1 LAHPGSNTE
10 AAQHACDIN
19 AKHFLGEAV
28 AAKLEMPEADW
39 FKKQREGLGV
49 ESWLHGMI
57 KVAGADQIIQHGCDE
72 TGIYGQGTYNQ
83 WVAIKTDGQ
92 LDIIVIEAGAI
103 LVDGT
108 AKGCADH
115 IKESFGRGQRA
126 TLEVREK
133 LAEHCGPE
141 VCDSLVPLA
150 RGGVRLLKIGRTMN
164 DCCPT
169 AEKVP
174 DYLQNSKRKM
184 GRGFTVKRNGLRWMK
199 STRRCLGTCAPT
211 TAEICPSM
219 PSIVCTKT
227 T

>member
-1 LAHPGSNTE
+1 MHPAGSRFNGGGLSAE

-19 AKHFLGEAV
+19 AKYFLGEAV

-49 ESWLHGMI
+49 ESWLCGMT
-57 KVAGADQIIQHGCDE
+57 KGAGADQIIQHGCNE
-72 TGIYGQGTYNQ
+72 AGVYGQGTYNQ

-92 LDIIVIEAGAI
+92 LDIIVIEAGAV
-103 LVDGT
+103 LVDST

-115 IKESFGRGQRA
+115 IKEPFGRGQRA

-133 LAEHCGPE
+133 LAEYHGPE

-150 RGGVRLLKIGRTMN
+150 RGGVRLLKIGSTMN

-174 DYLQNSKRKM
+174 DYLQKFKEED
-184 GRGFTVKRNGLRWMK
+184 GKG
-199 STRRCLGTCAPT
+199 CAG
-211 TAEICPSM
+211 
-219 PSIVCTKT
+219 
-227 T
+227 